1 MNLPADGAPAD
12 GPFEPLDLSVLSA
25 GDGHV
30 WLSAHSQQGEV
41 HGVPRAMPDFAGTL
55 AGADV
60 ADWFGR
66 SISQAERQRDA
77 ALTIG
82 RALRDLVFGI
92 GEIESLFDQTRGV
105 AARRGA
111 HLLVRL
117 LVAPGDVAAWPWE
130 LLVDPQHNDRFLALT
145 RDVHVVRT
153 ARARTYP
160 ARFTPITPPLH
171 LLLVL
176 SSPLRGSPGES
187 EAVFDLYEEKRA
199 LLAELRPLVEKGLLH
214 VDVEERPSID
224 RLRSRMARKRHGYH
238 LVHYL
243 GHAQPLG
250 LKLEDPLGR
259 GRLVRSDEFSA
270 LLQELPDL
278 RLAVFAG
285 CETARAPRTTVAD
298 KWPGQLSTTDYCVR
312 DASPAVIG
320 MQAVLPFGTERIFTR
335 FFYQSLTAGRSIAE
349 SLRLARLAIADDDRV
364 GAGLLD
370 WAVPSLFV
378 GGSAPGALIDPNARA
393 VPVPATRRA
402 SLRLDARQSD
412 LRFFA
417 RQTELREAIDVLSG
431 QNHCRLLQVVGTP
444 GVGKSRLLDRA
455 FEELD
460 DGVARLFVTAKRLT
474 ASGDPVNE
482 LCALVDEVV
491 RQAGTR
497 TTPRG
502 KRSARDW
509 WERLLED
516 TTEAKLAI
524 GIDDADALH
533 DAAAQP
539 LVDALAMLT
548 GRRGAVR
555 LAMTATREHAG
566 LVRDLNASSVRVIR
580 LQPLA
585 WPEVWQWVRR
595 NLPVLT
601 RYGDTAL
608 SPYFADLGAH
618 LELWHELAEAI
629 TTHAAITAD
638 DLPDLVRRVA
648 QRVATL
654 PAANVTPPPVFS
666 SRPTPPEGVAAFTR
680 DIFAGAPVPMA
691 PSAPAGP
698 LAAAPAPSP
707 SARESTQRVQP
718 LRVAIAGPHTDG
730 RAAEF
735 SRAVTAIAAQLGV
748 GGRVVRSDGPDGSLS
763 LAQLLDVPSPFGP
776 TGVTSESVMLQWVE
790 RVQARGANVVLLD
803 IGSPA
808 ASDRWA
814 AAVKAA
820 HARGV
825 LLIAAGSNDDR
836 PVYPAWCEGVLAV
849 GALGANGRRAPYALH
864 DATHDKPELFAP
876 ETTDGSLLELV
887 VRERGAVG
895 SSFAALH
902 AVAAAVMVWATDRSL
917 SAADVHEVLVGTA
930 RTLEDGARA
939 LDPAGALESVRR
951 QLLLDA
957 LEWGPLETGELLAET
972 GLRSELALP
981 LIDAL
986 VAKGTLR
993 KVLDRGVEHFEHPDA
1008 VYLTYEKLRREA
1020 PANDARTAALQQL
1033 LARIRRLAQRGRF
1046 ELEEVRSMW
1055 ASDHPGRR
1063 IAALGA
1069 MTERREL
1076 RDFDI
1081 VLNGI
1086 GASRSAFEQFE
1097 ALSIATK
1104 MVPTLSEAQRVQLRD
1119 VIAVQRSPAGWIK
1132 DEHDRAPLADGLLAW
1147 LESGEADAIVEGSDL
1162 LTITATM
1169 RAHLGTQVAAAVDA
1183 AADAASDEVVPVRA

>member
-1 MNLPADGAPAD
+1 MIPPLDQTPGDR
-12 GPFEPLDLSVLSA
+12 PFEPLDLSVLSA

-41 HGVPRAMPDFAGTL
+41 HGVPRLLPDFTAAIGD
-55 AGADV
+55 GDV
-60 ADWFGR
+60 SDWFGR
-66 SISQAERQRDA
+66 SIAQAVRQQDE
-77 ALTIG
+77 ALRIG
-82 RALRDLVFGI
+82 RVLRDLIFGI

-105 AARRGA
+105 AARRGGP
-111 HLLVRL
+111 LLVRL

-130 LLVDPQHNDRFLALT
+130 LLVDPQHPDRFLALT
-145 RDVHVVRT
+145 RDVHLVRT

-160 ARFTPITPPLH
+160 ARSAPITPPLH

-199 LLAELRPLVEKGLLH
+199 LLAELRPLVDKGLLH
-214 VDVEERPSID
+214 VDVEERPSVD

-238 LVHYL
+238 MVHYL
-243 GHAQPLG
+243 GHAQPAG

-298 KWPGQLSTTDYCVR
+298 RWPGQLSTTDYCVR

-320 MQAVLPFGTERIFTR
+320 MQAVLPFSTERIFTR
-335 FFYQSLTAGRSIAE
+335 FFYQSLTAGRSVAE
-349 SLRLARLAIADDDRV
+349 SLRLARLAITDDDRV
-364 GAGLLD
+364 GTGLLD
-370 WAVPSLFV
+370 WAVPCLFT
-378 GGSAPGALIDPNARA
+378 GGSAPGPLIDPTARA
-393 VPVPATRRA
+393 VPLPASRRA

-460 DGVARLFVTAKRLT
+460 DGVARLFVTARRLV
-474 ASGDPVNE
+474 ASDDPVHE
-482 LCALVDEVV
+482 LCCLVEEVS
-491 RQAGTR
+491 RQAGRR
-497 TTPRG
+497 TTARG

-516 TTEAKLAI
+516 VSEAKIAI
-524 GIDDADALH
+524 GIDDADVLH
-533 DAAAQP
+533 DATTQP
-539 LVDALAMLT
+539 LVEALAMLT

-555 LAMTATREHAG
+555 LALTATREHPG
-566 LVRDLNASSVRVIR
+566 IVRDLPSSSVRVIR

-618 LELWHELAEAI
+618 LELWSELAEAI
-629 TTHAAITAD
+629 TARSALTTAE
-638 DLPDLVRRVA
+638 LPEVVRAVA
-648 QRVATL
+648 QRVSTL
-654 PAANVTPPPVFS
+654 PSANITPPPVFS
-666 SRPTPPEGVAAFTR
+666 ATLTPPSGVPAAPR
-680 DIFAGAPVPMA
+680 IAPAPAAGAGAGAPRSSPPE
-691 PSAPAGP
+691 PSRPAR
-698 LAAAPAPSP
+698 LQS
-707 SARESTQRVQP
+707 

-735 SRAVTAIAAQLGV
+735 SRAVTALAAQLGV
-748 GGRVVRSDGPDGSLS
+748 GGRVVLSDGPDGSLS
-763 LAQLLDVPSPFGP
+763 LAQLLDAPSPFGAD
-776 TGVTSESVMLQWVE
+776 GIASEALLLEWVE
-790 RVQARGANVVLLD
+790 RVQGQGANIVLLD
-803 IGSPA
+803 FGVAA
-808 ASDRWA
+808 ASGRWEE
-814 AAVKAA
+814 VVRAA

-825 LLIAAGSNDDR
+825 LLVAAGSNGET
-836 PVYPAWCEGVLAV
+836 PVYPAWFDGVLAV
-849 GALGANGRRAPYALH
+849 GALGANGRRAPYALY
-864 DATHDKPELFAP
+864 DTLRDKPELFAP

-887 VRERGAVG
+887 VPVRGARG

-902 AVAAAVMVWATDRSL
+902 VVAAAVMVWATDRTL
-917 SAADVHEVLVGTA
+917 SAADVREVLMRTA
-930 RTLEDGARA
+930 RRIDGGGLA
-939 LDPAGALESVRR
+939 LDEQSALTDVRR

-986 VAKGTLR
+986 LAKGTLR
-993 KVLDRGVEHFEHPDA
+993 RVMDRNVEHYEHPEA

-1020 PANDARTAALQQL
+1020 PSTDERTAALQKL
-1033 LARIRRLAQRGRF
+1033 LSRIRRLAQRGRF
-1046 ELEEVRSMW
+1046 EPDEVRSMW

-1069 MTERREL
+1069 MTERPEL

-1086 GASRSAFEQFE
+1086 ASSRSAFEQFE
-1097 ALSIATK
+1097 ALSLATK
-1104 MVPTLSEAQRVQLRD
+1104 MVTALSPEQCTRLREALR
-1119 VIAVQRSPAGWIK
+1119 VQRSPAGWIR
-1132 DEHDRAPLADGLLAW
+1132 DEHDRAVVADGLLSW
-1147 LESGEADAIVEGSDL
+1147 LESGEADMDDGDL
-1162 LTITATM
+1162 ITITATM
-1169 RAHLGTQVAAAVDA
+1169 RAQLGSTVAAAESSNGA
-1183 AADAASDEVVPVRA
+1183 APAPAGS